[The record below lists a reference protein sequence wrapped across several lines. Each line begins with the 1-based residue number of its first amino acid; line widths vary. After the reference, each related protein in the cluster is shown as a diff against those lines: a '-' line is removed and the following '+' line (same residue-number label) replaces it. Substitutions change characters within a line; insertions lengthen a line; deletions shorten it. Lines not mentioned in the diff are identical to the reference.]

1 LSIVDKPVNIS
12 PARADAKAVNKSRTE
27 RERDVSQELTTK
39 RSWQGSALRLGLAM
53 AFVWGLGAGAPSLA
67 RAEEAGAQKLTP
79 LRVQHYQGLLINQNS
94 YIAYY
99 TGLFRKHGLDVTL
112 VPLSSGPAVEAAVHA
127 GSIDIGSQDL
137 DQTMINTHLQ
147 NLNFTTICGAEGS
160 YYQVVTRPGFKFEG
174 PMTYPEVMKNFVGKK
189 LGVTALGADTFYFWE
204 ALFQAAGLPPDSGTY
219 IATGVGQQSLSA
231 IQHSLVDA
239 TMGFEPLTTAEAQ
252 TGSTIVLNLA
262 KGEGPPETRDVSP
275 QLTYF
280 VDRKYLAS
288 HAETITAFNE
298 TIMEAVR
305 FQNDPKNF
313 AAVLAA
319 MKQAMGPLGN
329 MAGFEQIVRDNIGPS
344 SMIAVT
350 TESVRAW
357 LKFTQTFLKFPTDV
371 TAEAIGKEVVW
382 EKACK

>member
-1 LSIVDKPVNIS
+1 MVQKRTTERLRCASAWKLFFAIGLVWVLGSGGPY
-12 PARADAKAVNKSRTE
+12 PARAEVAAH
-27 RERDVSQELTTK
+27 
-39 RSWQGSALRLGLAM
+39 
-53 AFVWGLGAGAPSLA
+53 
-67 RAEEAGAQKLTP
+67 KLMP
-79 LRVQHYQGLLINQNS
+79 LRVHHYQGLFINQNS

-99 TGLFRKHGLDVTL
+99 TGIFKKHGLDVTL
-112 VPLSSGPAVEAAVHA
+112 VPLPSGPAVEAAVHA
-127 GSIDIGSQDL
+127 GSVDIGSQDL
-137 DQTMINTHLQ
+137 DQTIINTHLQ

-160 YYQVVTRPGFKFEG
+160 YYQVVARPGFKFEG

-204 ALFQAAGLPPDSGTY
+204 ALFQAAGLPPDAGTY

-231 IQHSLVDA
+231 VQHGLVDA
-239 TMGFEPLTTAEAQ
+239 TMGFEPLTTAEVQ
-252 TGSTIVLNLA
+252 TGSKIVLNLA

-280 VDRKYLAS
+280 VDKTYLAS
-288 HAETITAFNE
+288 HEKEVTAFNE
-298 TIMEAVR
+298 AIVEAVK

-313 AAVLAA
+313 DAVVAA

-329 MAGFEQIVRDNIGPS
+329 MPEFDRIVRDNIAPS
-344 SMIAVT
+344 SVTAVT

-357 LKFTQTFLKFPTDV
+357 LKFTQAFLKFPTDV
-371 TAEAIGKEVVW
+371 TPEAILKEVVW